1 MNVDPLEMTSHDSS
15 GNREFIGGLFDGG
28 EVTAEVNFMPG
39 NATHKQVIAD
49 LKART
54 ISTWSIVYPDA
65 STYSFSALVT
75 GFEPSAPVD
84 GKLSA
89 TITLKVTGSVMT
101 PA

>member
-1 MNVDPLEMTSHDSS
+1 MYTKDSKIR
-15 GNREFIGGLFDGG
+15 N
-28 EVTAEVNFMPG
+28 
-39 NATHKQVIAD
+39 
-49 LKART
+49 
-54 ISTWSIVYPDA
+54 
-65 STYSFSALVT
+65 FSALVT